1 MPKSWHFVQ
10 HSKALM
16 PKNGELALVK
26 VLDSGEDVRLLVV
39 ESGDSASLCLLA
51 QSQVLLAGRQMVLG
65 DAIKIMND
73 RLLPLIIAEVYT
85 APAFDRAV

>member
-1 MPKSWHFVQ
+1 MLRSIAPQ
-10 HSKALM
+10 NA
-16 PKNGELALVK
+16 ELAVVK

-51 QSQVLLAGRQMVLG
+51 QSQVILAGRQLVLG

-73 RLLPLIIAEVYT
+73 RLLPLVIEEIY
-85 APAFDRAV
+85 PASVFDRAV